1 MHTVM
6 TKNPFAPLIM
16 ALVFARAALGA
27 VFLVVIAL
35 LAAGLVAILCG
46 VEALFVAKILLS
58 AIMIIFGLLAFGIML
73 IARSWQAALA
83 EMEAQIDEA
92 RDVVVLQAT
101 ITRAQLAALKDRFSR
116 RANPAEI
123 VDVTVFLQHIGP
135 VINLIVSRNPN
146 VVSWGVTLFKLGRSV
161 YSYFSKQRR

>member
-6 TKNPFAPLIM
+6 TNNPFAPLIM
-16 ALVFARAALGA
+16 AFVFARAALGA

-46 VEALFVAKILLS
+46 VEALLVAKIVLS
-58 AIMIIFGLLAFGIML
+58 AIMITFGLLACGITL
-73 IARSWQAALA
+73 IARSWQVALA
-83 EMEAQIDEA
+83 EMETKIDEA

-146 VVSWGVTLFKLGRSV
+146 VVSWGLTLFKLGRSV
-161 YSYFSKQRR
+161 YSYFSKKGR